1 MWLLLSLSLN
11 QYSNLERIVRD
22 VAVEI
27 VAVDYLQGRI
37 HLFSVSCS
45 VIMVGMVKAPLER
58 MSNSPC
64 ILRLISK
71 ELEASISRLR
81 TPKNIQ
87 RPLVLSLIMIEMRQI
102 SAGNTISLPRENF
115 SHSRTRTL
123 K

>member
-1 MWLLLSLSLN
+1 MWLLPSLSLN

-22 VAVEI
+22 VVVEI

-37 HLFSVSCS
+37 HLFTVSCS

-58 MSNSPC
+58 TSNSLY

-71 ELEASISRLR
+71 ELEVSISRLR

-87 RPLVLSLIMIEMRQI
+87 RQLVLSLITIEMRQI
-102 SAGNTISLPRENF
+102 SEVNMISLPRENF
-115 SHSRTRTL
+115 SLSRTRTS

>member
-1 MWLLLSLSLN
+1 MWLLPSLSLN

-27 VAVDYLQGRI
+27 VAVGYLQGRI
-37 HLFSVSCS
+37 HLFTASCS

-58 MSNSPC
+58 TSNSPYTP
-64 ILRLISK
+64 RQISK
-71 ELEASISRLR
+71 ELEVSISRLR

-87 RPLVLSLIMIEMRQI
+87 RQLVLSLITIEMRQI
-102 SAGNTISLPRENF
+102 LGGNMISLRRENF
-115 SHSRTRTL
+115 SLSRTRTS